1 MKFITK
7 YIKEG
12 FFKNLDIDTP
22 GDIRHIFDDLSKLS
36 KDYPS
41 TYGFRN
47 PDMVTKYG
55 FTFKYY
61 DYYIALKYDTCQ
73 IIIHNGKHKTDKN
86 DMIIN
91 MLDFPDLVKNLAKS
105 KITRF
110 FIFDRNTMTASWF
123 SVQRRKYGPNIS
135 FIGFKCE
142 EGKNYRIK
150 YDRANHVATE
160 MESYNE

>member
-12 FFKNLDIDTP
+12 FFGNLGIDTP
-22 GDIRHIFDDLSKLS
+22 GDIRRIFDDLSKLS

-41 TYGFRN
+41 IYGFKN

-55 FTFKYY
+55 FALKYY
-61 DYYIALKYDTCQ
+61 NYYIALKYDTCQ
-73 IIIHNGKHKTDKN
+73 IIIHNGKQKTNRN

-91 MLDFPDLVKNLAKS
+91 MLDFPELVKNLAKN
-105 KITRF
+105 KISGF
-110 FIFDRNTMTASWF
+110 HVMDRNTMGASWYNI
-123 SVQRRKYGPNIS
+123 QRRKYGPNIS
-135 FIGFKCE
+135 IIGFKCE

-150 YDRANHVATE
+150 YDRAKHIATE

>member
-12 FFKNLDIDTP
+12 FFGNLGIDMP
-22 GDIRHIFDDLSKLS
+22 GDIRRIFNDLSKLS

-41 TYGFRN
+41 IYGFKN

-55 FTFKYY
+55 FALKYY
-61 DYYIALKYDTCQ
+61 NYYIALKYDTCQ
-73 IIIHNGKHKTDKN
+73 IIIHNGKQKTNRN

-91 MLDFPDLVKNLAKS
+91 MLDFPELVKNLAKN
-105 KITRF
+105 KISGF
-110 FIFDRNTMTASWF
+110 HVMDRNTMGASWYNI
-123 SVQRRKYGPNIS
+123 QRRKYGPNIS
-135 FIGFKCE
+135 IIGFKCE

-150 YDRANHVATE
+150 YDRAKHIATE

>member
-1 MKFITK
+1 MKVITK

-12 FFKNLDIDTP
+12 FFGNLGIDTP
-22 GDIRHIFDDLSKLS
+22 GDVSRIFDDLSRLS

-41 TYGFRN
+41 IYGFRN
-47 PDMVTKYG
+47 SDMVTKYG
-55 FTFKYY
+55 FAFKYY

-110 FIFDRNTMTASWF
+110 FIFDRNTMTASWS

-142 EGKNYRIK
+142 EEKNYRIK
-150 YDRANHVATE
+150 YDRANHIATE
-160 MESYNE
+160 ME

>member
-12 FFKNLDIDTP
+12 FFGNLGIDTP
-22 GDIRHIFDDLSKLS
+22 GDVRRIFDDLSKLS

-41 TYGFRN
+41 IYGFRN

-91 MLDFPDLVKNLAKS
+91 MLEFPEFVVNLAKNKVLGNS
-105 KITRF
+105 IT
-110 FIFDRNTMTASWF
+110 DRNTLSAYSYGIHK
-123 SVQRRKYGPNIS
+123 RKYDPNIS
-135 FIGFKCE
+135 IINFRCE
-142 EGKNYRIK
+142 GEKYHQIK
-150 YDRANHVATE
+150 YDRAKHIATE
-160 MESYNE
+160 ME

>member
-12 FFKNLDIDTP
+12 FFGNLGIDTP
-22 GDIRHIFDDLSKLS
+22 GNIRRIFDDLSRLS

-41 TYGFRN
+41 VYWIRN
-47 PDMVTKYG
+47 SDIVTKYG

-73 IIIHNGKHKTDKN
+73 IIIHNGKQKTNRN

-91 MLDFPDLVKNLAKS
+91 MSDFPDLVKNLAKN
-105 KITRF
+105 KISGF
-110 FIFDRNTMTASWF
+110 LVMDRSTLSV
-123 SVQRRKYGPNIS
+123 SSYDVQRRKYGPNIS
-135 FIGFKCE
+135 IITFKCE
-142 EGKNYRIK
+142 GGKNYRIK
-150 YDRANHVATE
+150 YNRSNHTATE
-160 MESYNE
+160 ME